1 MGSLFF
7 PRIKIIAYNEKHV
20 LSRHNHTKEIVS
32 QDLAIGRLI
41 PGSNPG
47 TLFSPN
53 CRITEIAHWVYFF
66 RDKIIEHNE

>member
-1 MGSLFF
+1 MNEDATLPMCMRRAGSDKRE
-7 PRIKIIAYNEKHV
+7 PYIALDEKSM

-47 TLFSPN
+47 ILFS
-53 CRITEIAHWVYFF
+53 FF
-66 RDKIIEHNE
+66 F

>member
-1 MGSLFF
+1 MVH
-7 PRIKIIAYNEKHV
+7 NEKNV

-47 TLFSPN
+47 TFL
-53 CRITEIAHWVYFF
+53 AQL
-66 RDKIIEHNE
+66 